1 MALIEQQL
9 AADLVDLRLQ
19 MSLGTE
25 YVRAVDLERAL
36 QRHLDHEQGWR
47 LVIAAN
53 AAMVGYTPKVE
64 T

>member
-1 MALIEQQL
+1 MALIERDISE
-9 AADLVDLRLQ
+9 DLVELRLQ

-36 QRHLDHEQGWR
+36 QRHLDCEQAWR

-53 AAMVGYTPKVE
+53 AAIVGFDPKAE